1 MPDAPLFSSET
12 PGAERMTLNQIFVV
26 DITDYELIMCAV
38 AEGKVDLAELLQ
50 HAAIANK
57 NHVDGRLQ
65 LSQHIDWKGIERPDI
80 PVVSAAATDAR
91 RRLIGNL
98 GGNPDEL
105 LQA

>member
-1 MPDAPLFSSET
+1 
-12 PGAERMTLNQIFVV
+12 
-26 DITDYELIMCAV
+26 MCAV
-38 AEGKVDLAELLQ
+38 AEGKVNLAELLQ
-50 HAAIANK
+50 RAAIANQ

-91 RRLIGNL
+91 RRLIANL